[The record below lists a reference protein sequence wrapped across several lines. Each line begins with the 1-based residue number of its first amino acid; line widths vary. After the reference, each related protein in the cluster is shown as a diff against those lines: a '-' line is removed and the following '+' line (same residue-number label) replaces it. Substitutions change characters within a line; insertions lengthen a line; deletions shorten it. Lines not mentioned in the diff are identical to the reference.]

1 MSAARATT
9 PDVRPA
15 TLADREAVVRALV
28 RSFDADPVAKYLL
41 RQDEHRARAY
51 EDIFDIAFCKL
62 TQPHGE
68 TWIAGDG
75 DGAALWTPPSKWK
88 MAPALTQVHR
98 LIGCIGV
105 TRIPHVL
112 RVLDRVQKG
121 HPTEPHYYLFAIGVD
136 PSKQGHG
143 IGSSLLATTLAR
155 VDAANAPAYL
165 EASTEANSRLYA
177 RHGFRVL
184 EKLYMA
190 DDAPPVWLMWRDAKG
205 GAPAAN

>member
-1 MSAARATT
+1 MSPQLKPSAGLRRTT
-9 PDVRPA
+9 M
-15 TLADREAVVRALV
+15 ADRAAVNRALA
-28 RSFDADPVAKYLL
+28 RSFDADPVARYLL

-51 EDIFDIAFCKL
+51 RDIFDIAFCKL

-98 LIGCIGV
+98 LIGCIGL

-121 HPTEPHYYLFAIGVD
+121 HPQDPHYYLFAIGVD
-136 PSKQGHG
+136 PAKQGRG
-143 IGSSLLATTLAR
+143 IGSQLLAATLAR
-155 VDAANAPAYL
+155 VDAEGAPAYL

-190 DDAPPVWLMWRDAKG
+190 DDAPPVWLMWRDPKRAD
-205 GAPAAN
+205 

>member
-1 MSAARATT
+1 MSASTNLKPSA
-9 PDVRPA
+9 DVRPA
-15 TLADREAVVRALV
+15 TMADRQAINRALV
-28 RSFDADPVAKYLL
+28 RGFDADPVARYLL
-41 RQDEHRARAY
+41 RQDRHRTRAY
-51 EDIFDIAFCKL
+51 SDIFDIAFCKL

-68 TWIAGDG
+68 TWIAGNG

-88 MAPALTQVHR
+88 MAPALTQLHR

-121 HPTEPHYYLFAIGVD
+121 HPSEPHYYLFAIAVD
-136 PSKQGHG
+136 PSKQGRG
-143 IGSSLLATTLAR
+143 IGSQLLAATLAR
-155 VDAANAPAYL
+155 VDSSNSPAYL

-184 EKLYMA
+184 EKIIMA
-190 DDAPPVWLMWRDAKG
+190 PDAPPVWLMWRDPKRAQ
-205 GAPAAN
+205 A